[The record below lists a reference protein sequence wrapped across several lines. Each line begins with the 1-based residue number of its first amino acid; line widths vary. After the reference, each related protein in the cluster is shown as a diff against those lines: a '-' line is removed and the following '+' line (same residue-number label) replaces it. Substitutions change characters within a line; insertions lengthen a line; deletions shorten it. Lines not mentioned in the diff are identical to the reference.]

1 MRRHDDADVFIPP
14 THAGSGGGGLPFQRI
29 CVPVG
34 PGGQEDRTLAAAAS
48 LGAATGGR
56 LRVVHVRMWDP
67 AVHGGGGR
75 FYLETSQEATAVL
88 ERALAS
94 VTPDVAATPWYSGFK
109 LIPQKLQTVLESEGV
124 TTIAALGQD
133 FDPNYHEAVIY
144 EAAEGQ
150 EGKVIGELQR
160 GYKLRDRVLRPTMV
174 KVGQG

>member
-29 CVPVG
+29 CVAVG
-34 PGGQEDRTLAAAAS
+34 PDGQEDKTLAAAAS
-48 LGAATGGR
+48 FCAAAGGR

-94 VTPDVAATPWYSGFK
+94 VWARGVAASGVVVDAPRQRLTRSIAVQARAWRAEVLVVARRPRTALGALFFGGLPEK
-109 LIPQKLQTVLESEGV
+109 LMREAGCTVL
-124 TTIAALGQD
+124 
-133 FDPNYHEAVIY
+133 
-144 EAAEGQ
+144 
-150 EGKVIGELQR
+150 
-160 GYKLRDRVLRPTMV
+160 VLRQRR
-174 KVGQG
+174 K

>member
-1 MRRHDDADVFIPP
+1 MTEAQNNTNDTTQATVNGDEQTDELTALQARVAQLEKEAADYKDQWLRSAAEFKNFKRRTDIERADLIRGAS
-14 THAGSGGGGLPFQRI
+14 AGL
-29 CVPVG
+29 
-34 PGGQEDRTLAAAAS
+34 L
-48 LGAATGGR
+48 LK
-56 LRVVHVRMWDP
+56 LLP
-67 AVHGGGGR
+67 AVDD
-75 FYLETSQEATAVL
+75 L

-94 VTPDVAATPWYSGFK
+94 VTPDVAATPWYSGFR

-124 TTIAALGQD
+124 TPINALGQD
-133 FDPNYHEAVIY
+133 FDPNFYEAVIY